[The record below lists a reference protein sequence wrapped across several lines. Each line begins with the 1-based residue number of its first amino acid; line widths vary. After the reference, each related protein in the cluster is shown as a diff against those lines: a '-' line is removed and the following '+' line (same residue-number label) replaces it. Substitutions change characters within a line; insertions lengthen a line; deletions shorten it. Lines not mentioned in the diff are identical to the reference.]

1 MSSSEEEI
9 VIKRQAVKIKPRTII
24 KSQPRHVE
32 LTLNDNTLQTQSQ
45 NVDNSDLPDSTSKP
59 KKTKHYDDEDVFFT
73 RSSSFT
79 RNVSLKKTKP
89 VKILKELEENNFDDD
104 DDDLSR
110 HEEDSRRKRPRLKE
124 KTSRLDWTFDDQI
137 DIDSDH
143 TNDLS
148 NFSDETMETNDEKK
162 ISDPIDREL
171 SLTPPPELN
180 EYQLR
185 TTVGTLR
192 ATLSQYSEGLR
203 SESVDIGSP
212 SISYEP
218 QDDIEL
224 DPELL
229 AIQQSIKQP
238 NGKSNRYVDA
248 KVEIMVF
255 PVRHPDIQTMDANR
269 TIQTEFDKPIKFIM
283 KAQDNFERMI
293 KNICEKRN
301 IGKQDIVLTY
311 KKVKVFPRSTPENL
325 GMPGQA
331 RMEVFTKDTYNY
343 YKERNDLL
351 KHKMLEEIERESKL
365 FSDNSNESEL
375 DNAEKTIQLDNE
387 YLHLKLLSKDET
399 IDKLKIKKTLTVQA
413 VIDHYKK
420 TKNIPDNIQM
430 KLMFEDDALSVTH
443 TLGDTELEDGDML
456 SVVILNSQ

>member
-24 KSQPRHVE
+24 KPQPRHVE
-32 LTLNDNTLQTQSQ
+32 LTLNDNTLQTQTQ
-45 NVDNSDLPDSTSKP
+45 NVLDNSDLPDSPSKP
-59 KKTKHYDDEDVFFT
+59 KKTKHYDDEDGFFT
-73 RSSSFT
+73 RSSSFA
-79 RNVSLKKTKP
+79 RNVSLKKTK
-89 VKILKELEENNFDDD
+89 DT
-104 DDDLSR
+104 
-110 HEEDSRRKRPRLKE
+110 RRKRPRLKE
-124 KTSRLDWTFDDQI
+124 KTSRSDCTFDDPI
-137 DIDSDH
+137 DMDSDH
-143 TNDLS
+143 INDLS
-148 NFSDETMETNDEKK
+148 NFSDDTMERDETNDEKK

-185 TTVGTLR
+185 TTVGTLSR

-212 SISYEP
+212 SISYE

-238 NGKSNRYVDA
+238 NGQSNRYVDA

-255 PVRHPDIQTMDANR
+255 PVRYPDIQTMDANR
-269 TIQTEFDKPIKFIM
+269 SIQTEFDKPIKFIM

-311 KKVKVFPRSTPENL
+311 KKVKVFPRSTPESL

-365 FSDNSNESEL
+365 FSDNSNESEF
-375 DNAEKTIQLDNE
+375 DNAEKTFQMDNE

-399 IDKLKIKKTLTVQA
+399 IDKLKIKK
-413 VIDHYKK
+413 
-420 TKNIPDNIQM
+420 
-430 KLMFEDDALSVTH
+430 
-443 TLGDTELEDGDML
+443 
-456 SVVILNSQ
+456 

>member
-1 MSSSEEEI
+1 MSQMSSSDEEI
-9 VIKRQAVKIKPRTII
+9 VIKRQVVKIKPRTII

-32 LTLNDNTLQTQSQ
+32 LTLNDNTNSQ
-45 NVDNSDLPDSTSKP
+45 NVSDLPDSPSKP
-59 KKTKHYDDEDVFFT
+59 KKAKLYDDEDGFFT
-73 RSSSFT
+73 RSSSY
-79 RNVSLKKTKP
+79 VSIKKTKT
-89 VKILKELEENNFDDD
+89 VKILKE
-104 DDDLSR
+104 
-110 HEEDSRRKRPRLKE
+110 PKE
-124 KTSRLDWTFDDQI
+124 KTSYLDWTSDGPI
-137 DIDSDH
+137 DMDNNSDH
-143 TNDLS
+143 INDLS
-148 NFSDETMETNDEKK
+148 DYSDETMERSEANDRKK
-162 ISDPIDREL
+162 ISDPIDREP

-203 SESVDIGSP
+203 SESADIGSP

-238 NGKSNRYVDA
+238 NGKLNRYVDA
-248 KVEIMVF
+248 KVEITVF
-255 PVRHPDIQTMDANR
+255 PVRHPTDIQTMDANR
-269 TIQTEFDKPIKFIM
+269 TTQTEFDKPIKFIM

-311 KKVKVFPRSTPENL
+311 KKVKVFPRSTPESL
-325 GMPGQA
+325 GMSGQA
-331 RMEVFTKDTYNY
+331 HMEVFTKDTYNY

-365 FSDNSNESEL
+365 LSDNSNESDF
-375 DNAEKTIQLDNE
+375 DNTAKIFQPDID
-387 YLHLKLLSKDET
+387 YIHLKLLSKDES
-399 IDKLKIKKTLTVQA
+399 IEKLKIKKTLTVQA

-420 TKNIPDNIQM
+420 IKNIPDGVQM
-430 KLMFEDDALSVTH
+430 KLMFEDAVLSVTDM
-443 TLGDTELEDGDML
+443 LGNTDLEDGDML
-456 SVVILNSQ
+456 SVVIHNS